1 MKAEEQI
8 KEQTN
13 NNFKLL
19 DPLPDIVKLE
29 FTG

>member
-13 NNFKLL
+13 NNLKLL

>member
-1 MKAEEQI
+1 MKAE
-8 KEQTN
+8 EQTN

-29 FTG
+29 FTGQNK